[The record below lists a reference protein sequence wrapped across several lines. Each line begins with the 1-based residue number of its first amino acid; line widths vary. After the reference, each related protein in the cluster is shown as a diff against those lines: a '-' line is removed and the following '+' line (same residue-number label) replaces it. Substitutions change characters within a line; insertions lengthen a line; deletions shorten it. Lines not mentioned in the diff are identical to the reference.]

1 MPKDYGSTTRMNDA
15 NPISIS
21 ALQHYA
27 YCPRQCALIHVEQVF
42 EDNIYTAR
50 GQAVHKLVDT
60 PGYELKAGVKVE
72 RALPLW
78 SDRLGLIGKADVVE
92 FHPGGAVFPVEFK
105 HGRKREKIHDDIQLG
120 AQAMCLEEMLGVTI
134 LCGAIYHASSH
145 KRREVQISS
154 ELRHAVEATVNA
166 IRQMMDQGVL
176 PPPVNDERCRACS
189 LNDACQPA
197 ALADAIR
204 LKRLHDELL
213 KPDI

>member
-1 MPKDYGSTTRMNDA
+1 MNDTNA
-15 NPISIS
+15 IAIS

-60 PGYELKAGVKVE
+60 PGYEIKAGVKVE

-92 FHPGGAVFPVEFK
+92 FHPSGVVFPVEFK
-105 HGRKREKIHDDIQLG
+105 HGRKREKIHDDIQLA
-120 AQAMCLEEMLGVTI
+120 AQAMCLEEMLDVTVP
-134 LCGAIYHASSH
+134 LGAIYHASSRR
-145 KRREVQISS
+145 RREVEITP
-154 ELRHAVEATVNA
+154 ELRHIVEATVDA
-166 IRQMMDQGVL
+166 IRQMIEQRVL
-176 PPPVNDERCRACS
+176 PPPVNDARCHACS
-189 LNDACQPA
+189 LIEICQPA
-197 ALADAIR
+197 ALADATR

-213 KPDI
+213 KPDT

>member
-1 MPKDYGSTTRMNDA
+1 MPKCYGSTARVNDA
-15 NPISIS
+15 NPIAIS

-42 EDNIYTAR
+42 DDNVYTAR

-60 PGYELKAGVKVE
+60 PGYEIKSGVKVE

-78 SDRLGLIGKADVVE
+78 SDRLGLIGKADIVE

-105 HGRKREKIHDDIQLG
+105 HGRKREKIHDDIQLA
-120 AQAMCLEEMLGVTI
+120 AQAMCLEEMLDVTI
-134 LCGAIYHASSH
+134 PRGAIYHASSH
-145 KRREVQISS
+145 RRREVEFTL
-154 ELRHAVEATVNA
+154 ELRHAVEVTVNA
-166 IRQMMDQGVL
+166 IRQMMDQRVL

-189 LNDACQPA
+189 LIEICQPA
-197 ALADAIR
+197 AFADVTR

-213 KPDI
+213 KPDE

>member
-1 MPKDYGSTTRMNDA
+1 MSDT
-15 NPISIS
+15 NPIAIS

-42 EDNIYTAR
+42 DDNVYTAR

-60 PGYELKAGVKVE
+60 PGYEIKAGVKVE

-92 FHPGGAVFPVEFK
+92 FHPGGAVFPIEFK
-105 HGRKREKIHDDIQLG
+105 HGRKREKIHDDIQLA

-134 LCGAIYHASSH
+134 LRGAIYHASSH
-145 KRREVQISS
+145 RRREVEITS

-166 IRQMMDQGVL
+166 VKQMMDQRVL
-176 PPPVNDERCRACS
+176 PPPVNDERCHACS
-189 LNDACQPA
+189 LIEICQPA
-197 ALADAIR
+197 ALADATR
-204 LKRLHDELL
+204 LKHLHDELL
-213 KPDI
+213 KPDT